1 MKATR
6 WMDWFLKSTGLVV
19 IAASAAIS
27 ATGCTDEVS
36 APAPGASTWTR
47 TAGAPATPAP
57 ATATA
62 TASATATEKYAPR
75 KTDTAI
81 SIVSPGLS
89 DLSSTGTAAAAAPAT
104 APGWTRLARER
115 LDAGDAKG
123 ALVAA
128 LEATRLGPESAG
140 AFNAL
145 GRAELALGSL
155 ADAKAAFAKAT
166 ELNPLSS
173 HAHNNLGLV
182 LIYQGEFESA
192 VHELELAVSLKP
204 VEGYMWNNLGMALEH
219 LGRFDD
225 ARDAYREGAAIGSKL
240 AAANLARIAAR
251 KDLTLTD
258 ELDWMVDPVP
268 PAKDSDLAGDAGAPD
283 EPGAP
288 IHD

>member
-1 MKATR
+1 VT
-6 WMDWFLKSTGLVV
+6 
-19 IAASAAIS
+19 
-27 ATGCTDEVS
+27 
-36 APAPGASTWTR
+36 
-47 TAGAPATPAP
+47 
-57 ATATA
+57 
-62 TASATATEKYAPR
+62 
-75 KTDTAI
+75 
-81 SIVSPGLS
+81 PGLS
-89 DLSSTGTAAAAAPAT
+89 DVAAAPAT
-104 APGWTRLARER
+104 APAAPSTATGWTRLARER

-123 ALVAA
+123 ALAAA

-145 GRAELALGSL
+145 GRAKLSLGAL
-155 ADAKAAFAKAT
+155 ADAKVAFSKAT

-219 LGRFDD
+219 LGRFED
-225 ARDAYREGAAIGSKL
+225 ARDAYREGTAIGSKL

-251 KDLTLTD
+251 KDLTLTE
-258 ELDWMVDPVP
+258 ELDWMVDPVL
-268 PAKDSDLAGDAGAPD
+268 PAKDSDLAGDAGVPED
-283 EPGAP
+283 SGAP